1 MGGVSSILK
10 NNSHISNEINIIFAD
25 IGYIHGNK
33 AIKNTRNTPK
43 ESKVISKSTRNIKKF
58 LCGRRQENRKNKI
71 QKFIFGR
78 IFLLFSEIDINIL
91 KYQFYNNIIK
101 LNKEVSM
108 TNSAS

>member
-1 MGGVSSILK
+1 MQT
-10 NNSHISNEINIIFAD
+10 
-25 IGYIHGNK
+25 GYIHGNK

-58 LCGRRQENRKNKI
+58 LCGRRQENRKTLNNTKI
-71 QKFIFGR
+71 YFGR
-78 IFLLFSEIDINIL
+78 IFLLFSEIDI
-91 KYQFYNNIIK
+91 KYQYYNNIIK